1 MGTLMEK
8 AIQRSSAFPLHLV
21 SCETFTKK
29 WHKVPAPHAHLERC
43 PSPPPQPAGR
53 GREVRERSLLLVWCS
68 RHVVLGSCWG
78 SHPKVCSF
86 SCAVLLW
93 GCGASAP
100 VGPQTLHG
108 FLTALWQAC
117 PGAGPSG
124 LAPFSITLLALR
136 RHSPSNEQPCL
147 KATDCMRIFY
157 FYLVCITFSVS
168 YSVLPFHL
176 VSVFQFL
183 HLFFRCSFSSLY
195 WA

>member
-1 MGTLMEK
+1 MEK

-29 WHKVPAPHAHLERC
+29 WHKVPAPHAHLEHC
-43 PSPPPQPAGR
+43 PSPPTATSRKREGGERAKPSAGLMLSPCGVGVLFAQPPQ
-53 GREVRERSLLLVWCS
+53 S
-68 RHVVLGSCWG
+68 VLFL
-78 SHPKVCSF
+78 VCS
-86 SCAVLLW
+86 AVVGVW
-93 GCGASAP
+93 GFAP

-108 FLTALWQAC
+108 FMTALWQAC

-136 RHSPSNEQPCL
+136 RHSPSNEQRCL

-157 FYLVCITFSVS
+157 FYLVFFTFSIS

-195 WA
+195 

>member
-29 WHKVPAPHAHLERC
+29 WHKVPAPHAHLEHC

-68 RHVVLGSCWG
+68 RHVVLGSCLH

-108 FLTALWQAC
+108 FMTALWQAC

-124 LAPFSITLLALR
+124 LAPFSITLLQKLAGYKRGVKEILR
-136 RHSPSNEQPCL
+136 VME
-147 KATDCMRIFY
+147 MF
-157 FYLVCITFSVS
+157 CILLWMVVTWVKSQLAESTVNFTV
-168 YSVLPFHL
+168 
-176 VSVFQFL
+176 
-183 HLFFRCSFSSLY
+183 Y
-195 WA
+195 WAYLNF